1 MISYL
6 SHKYPDKPHDQ
17 IVAIGASECGVS
29 RKNDIGL
36 DAGIRAA
43 LHLAHYK
50 EKYPTLSLHENLAK
64 AYHKVMMV
72 DDMVLDM
79 LENGQEQPLD
89 AIFLELAHDFEDT
102 ISVRETKNYIRKRQF
117 EPSECKAGTYRTFT
131 LASGKKAVG
140 CKVNGKFKVQSIL
153 EKKKKDLTFDVRP
166 LEECTSRGYTE
177 EECFKFFNASKQKG
191 IKGKIT
197 YTGEGSKSLNE
208 EGRSTLNEMIKEL
221 SLLPKEL
228 RSGFKITIYKTFDD
242 DLPAD
247 MRKDTRWLGFW
258 NQSRN
263 EMGFSADNLNSVSK
277 AYARSSMLHEIG
289 HRIHHTLSR
298 WGKDYV
304 HDQYL
309 KFKNKLEL
317 SPRFVD
323 KYASKNV
330 SEYFAEMFARANE
343 SKKGE
348 GSGLYAE
355 PHFIEYLREFKR
367 QEDFTLDISKENVI
381 YVRKQ
386 YKGKIYFG
394 YKVITG
400 KLDLTEDAAP
410 KTASYRAPRAG
421 TPAAMAGGAR
431 RTTVG
436 QALKEQG
443 VPLTVSGPE
452 SITLPFKILNTE
464 TGELVEG
471 EVIENLEQGTVQMQ
485 PVSSSNVRSVGQAQN
500 ELVVAFHSSGEGR
513 FYRFKFSNQEMAS
526 EARNALL
533 DSSSPGRWIW
543 HNIRGHQAGEA
554 VTPSKIGPAITSG
567 KPTIGGTSASLVN
580 YRITPVGP
588 SRVKGYKEAY
598 EKLQRQTSNPST
610 DPSTGARIEG
620 LLGARKGFRELGR
633 KIRQD
638 HACDFTMEGML
649 TRSGEFD
656 YRAEGQG
663 IKIKTPENLK
673 WIAENTDHV
682 PVFGKRERGSHQESE
697 YSLIGFAH
705 QFTYIPVGEVD
716 DYAHIYGKTELFKDI
731 KDLSDLENPRE
742 LPVSFGFD
750 DIGEGGVQKIIR
762 LHHLAVSLNKI
773 ERDRCSTMNGPSC
786 TISPISQVDMRQKL
800 EIKPLKTVVVS
811 LKK

>member
-1 MISYL
+1 MISWL
-6 SHKYPDKPHDQ
+6 SEKYGGSKSHDQ
-17 IVAIGASECGVS
+17 IVAIAASECNVS

-50 EKYPTLSLHENLAK
+50 EKYPALSLHENLAK
-64 AYHKVMMV
+64 AYHKIMMI
-72 DDMVLDM
+72 DDMIDDM
-79 LENGQEQPLD
+79 LENGKEQPLD
-89 AIFLELAHDFEDT
+89 AIFLQLALDFEDT

-117 EPSECKAGTYRTFT
+117 EPSECEAGTYRTFT

-140 CKVNGKFKVQSIL
+140 CKVKGKFKVQSIL
-153 EKKKKDLTFDVRP
+153 EKKDLVIRVVHDNFDELVEWVRSNIKTDDPEGVAFAIIKSRKK
-166 LEECTSRGYTE
+166 
-177 EECFKFFNASKQKG
+177 
-191 IKGKIT
+191 KGK
-197 YTGEGSKSLNE
+197 
-208 EGRSTLNEMIKEL
+208 
-221 SLLPKEL
+221 
-228 RSGFKITIYKTFDD
+228 
-242 DLPAD
+242 
-247 MRKDTRWLGFW
+247 
-258 NQSRN
+258 
-263 EMGFSADNLNSVSK
+263 
-277 AYARSSMLHEIG
+277 
-289 HRIHHTLSR
+289 
-298 WGKDYV
+298 
-304 HDQYL
+304 
-309 KFKNKLEL
+309 
-317 SPRFVD
+317 
-323 KYASKNV
+323 
-330 SEYFAEMFARANE
+330 E
-343 SKKGE
+343 SKKEETREEKEKSWFDEWQEIAGELEKRRKARAEPTPKEKIQQKVKQLKIRE
-348 GSGLYAE
+348 GS
-355 PHFIEYLREFKR
+355 PK
-367 QEDFTLDISKENVI
+367 KEI
-381 YVRKQ
+381 LQKVRKEVDKETVSLLNSLFSGINDPDEIIAHSEREK
-386 YKGKIYFG
+386 YKHNIATRREISR
-394 YKVITG
+394 ITHYHLSRLG
-400 KLDLTEDAAP
+400 AIIPGRKDLTEDAAP

-452 SITLPFKILNTE
+452 AVTLPFKILNTE

-471 EVIENLEQGTVQMQ
+471 EMIENLDKGTAQMQ

-500 ELVVAFHSSGEGR
+500 ELVVAFHSTGEGR

-588 SRVKGYKEAY
+588 SRVKGYKEAH

-610 DPSTGARIEG
+610 NPNTGARIEG

-705 QFTYIPVGEVD
+705 QFKYIPVGEVD

-731 KDLSDLENPRE
+731 KDLSDLEDPRE

-773 ERDRCSTMNGPSC
+773 ERDRCSTMDGPSC
-786 TISPISQVDMRQKL
+786 TISPVTQVDMRQKL